1 METIYES
8 LINELKSKLYFKKIS
23 FKKIMKL
30 INNQEQD
37 KFINY
42 EIIYYENIETLIN
55 NIKTEKEKTVY
66 ESLINELKSTLN
78 LKNISFK
85 KIMKLINN
93 QEYDE
98 IIKIINYEII
108 YYEILKTLINEI
120 ETERE
125 KIGNN
130 LEKKINNL
138 IWLNETLIHFNKEP
152 QPTKTKALKLL
163 KTISINIYDIEA
175 GFYEKRKSFKKL
187 KEQLNN
193 YPETRYPLR
202 YAKNNET
209 LKCFL
214 KNLTK
219 HKPKKI
225 KNNN

>member
-1 METIYES
+1 MIMETTY
-8 LINELKSKLYFKKIS
+8 K
-23 FKKIMKL
+23 
-30 INNQEQD
+30 
-37 KFINY
+37 
-42 EIIYYENIETLIN
+42 
-55 NIKTEKEKTVY
+55 
-66 ESLINELKSTLN
+66 SLINELKSTLN
-78 LKNISFK
+78 LKKISFK

-138 IWLNETLIHFNKEP
+138 IWLNETLIHLNEEP
-152 QPTKTKALKLL
+152 QSTVKKALKLL
-163 KTISINIYDIEA
+163 KTTIFINIYDIEA
-175 GFYEKRKSFKKL
+175 GFYEKRTSLKEL

-202 YAKNNET
+202 YAKKNKT

-214 KNLTK
+214 Q
-219 HKPKKI
+219 KI
-225 KNNN
+225 KYNN